1 MANKT
6 TILVID
12 DELDVLK
19 LVEFLLWNTEY
30 ELIKASDAERGIQL
44 VKELQPAAVI
54 VDIMMPRMDGFTALQ
69 RIREIKADMP
79 VIIFTARSTRSDEKK
94 AEELGANGF
103 VAKPF
108 NRQKLLAAI
117 EAAVRPPKVV
127 VSETVDQQ

>member
-1 MANKT
+1 MSNKT
-6 TILVID
+6 PILVID

-30 ELIKASDAERGIQL
+30 ELIKASDAERGLQL
-44 VKELQPAAVI
+44 VEETQPSVVI
-54 VDIMMPRMDGFTALQ
+54 VDIMMPRMDGFTVLQ
-69 RIREIKADMP
+69 RIREIKADLP

-108 NRQKLLAAI
+108 NRQKLLTAIERAINPTGAAI
-117 EAAVRPPKVV
+117 
-127 VSETVDQQ
+127 SETITEK